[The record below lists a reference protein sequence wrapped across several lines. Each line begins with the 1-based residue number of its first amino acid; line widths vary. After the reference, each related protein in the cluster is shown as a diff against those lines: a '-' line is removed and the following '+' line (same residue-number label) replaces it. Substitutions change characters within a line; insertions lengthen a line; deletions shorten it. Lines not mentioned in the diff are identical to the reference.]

1 MTNTLT
7 FEDTRGIAAKQEPS
21 SLAYILMGRDIMN
34 KYKNQVVKSAMM
46 NKRIMKVGAMFKV
59 IRKGPSDDTPSTNK
73 KKVISNHVDTG
84 KEHSE
89 MRG

>member
-1 MTNTLT
+1 
-7 FEDTRGIAAKQEPS
+7 
-21 SLAYILMGRDIMN
+21 
-34 KYKNQVVKSAMM
+34 MM
-46 NKRIMKVGAMFKV
+46 NKGIMKVGAMFKV

>member
-1 MTNTLT
+1 M
-7 FEDTRGIAAKQEPS
+7 S
-21 SLAYILMGRDIMN
+21 
-34 KYKNQVVKSAMM
+34 
-46 NKRIMKVGAMFKV
+46 KV
-59 IRKGPSDDTPSTNK
+59 IRKGPSDGTSSTNK

>member
-1 MTNTLT
+1 
-7 FEDTRGIAAKQEPS
+7 
-21 SLAYILMGRDIMN
+21 
-34 KYKNQVVKSAMM
+34 
-46 NKRIMKVGAMFKV
+46 MFK
-59 IRKGPSDDTPSTNK
+59 ITRKVSSDDTLSTNK